1 MRVWYFWPFPMVLL
15 ATPYAPSEARGEGFY
30 VGSLLSV
37 LFVKQTQFDGFD
49 GRLGAIRDLK
59 L

>member
-1 MRVWYFWPFPMVLL
+1 MGLL
-15 ATPYAPSEARGEGFY
+15 AISYGTFGHPYAPSEARRRFLCG
-30 VGSLLSV
+30 LAAIPN
-37 LFVKQTQFDGFD
+37 LFVEQTQLDGFD